1 MWITRRFKTSYP
13 QERMFVFISR
23 KSFCREKIQP
33 SRALAAELLEKLD
46 EKLLLNK
53 DKKYAMLV
61 NGMGATPLMEQ
72 YIFSHDVLDWLKEKE
87 ISPVFSK
94 VGNFM
99 TSLDMA
105 GISLT
110 LFELKDDEW
119 LKALDAPAE
128 TIAWQKG

>member
-1 MWITRRFKTSYP
+1 
-13 QERMFVFISR
+13 
-23 KSFCREKIQP
+23 
-33 SRALAAELLEKLD
+33 
-46 EKLLLNK
+46 
-53 DKKYAMLV
+53 
-61 NGMGATPLMEQ
+61 
-72 YIFSHDVLDWLKEKE
+72 
-87 ISPVFSK
+87 
-94 VGNFM
+94 M